1 MKHQKDLTASGWLYA
16 LFLCGFAV
24 FGMIFTIAGAALP
37 QIIRAF
43 GWSYAMTG
51 AVLAASSIGY
61 ALSTF
66 LSGWLAQRVP
76 PKAVLV
82 AGLLFGAAGMTFFVR
97 WPSPW
102 LNFVLNLGVG
112 LCQGSLEVICDYEL
126 IHMET
131 NGQSRK
137 MNLMH
142 STFCIGAIA
151 GPGALGAILKSGYSM
166 LSVFAVAAALM
177 AGMAVLFALTRFPAI
192 RREPAH
198 ARTRGAGVLRQPLL
212 ALATVLLFV
221 YVGIEIGVSSWISEY
236 SVKVLGAA
244 ASTGAF
250 LVAAFWI
257 GLFIGRLS
265 ISWLYK
271 GRRQELIMLGI
282 SCLAAAALLAMLLV
296 RSVGAVA
303 ALAPVIGLGLSGM
316 YPLTITV
323 VGKHHKSGVAV
334 GTVTTGGATGAFIFP
349 FIMALLAQTVG
360 VQRGFWLYLGMNVAL
375 ACLSLAL
382 VRMVRGGRIGSA

>member
-1 MKHQKDLTASGWLYA
+1 MTQARDLTASRWLYV

-43 GWSYAMTG
+43 GWSYTVTG
-51 AVLAASSIGY
+51 AVLAASAIGY
-61 ALSTF
+61 AVSTF

-82 AGLLFGAAGMTFFVR
+82 AGLLFGAAGMAFFVR
-97 WPSPW
+97 TPSPW
-102 LNFVLNLGVG
+102 LNLLLNFGVG
-112 LCQGSLEVICDYEL
+112 LCQGSLEVICDLEV

-151 GPGALGAILKSGYSM
+151 GPGALGAILTSGYSM
-166 LSVFAVAAALM
+166 LSVFAVASGLM
-177 AGMAVLFALTRFPAI
+177 AAMAVLFAVTRFPAI
-192 RREPAH
+192 RRETAH
-198 ARTRGAGVLRQPLL
+198 ARSQGMQVLRQPFLL
-212 ALATVLLFV
+212 LMTGLLFV

-236 SVKVLGAA
+236 TVRVLGAA

-250 LVAAFWI
+250 LVALFWI
-257 GLFIGRLS
+257 GLFIGRLG
-265 ISWLYK
+265 ISYFYK
-271 GRRQELIMLGI
+271 GTRQELLMLGI
-282 SCLAAAALLAMLLV
+282 ASLAAVALLATLLS
-296 RSVGAVA
+296 RSVALVAVF
-303 ALAPVIGLGLSGM
+303 APIIGLGLSGM
-316 YPLTITV
+316 YPLTLTV
-323 VGKHHKSGVAV
+323 VGRYHKSGIAV
-334 GTVTTGGATGAFIFP
+334 GTVTTGGATGAFVFP

-360 VQRGFWLYLGMNVAL
+360 VQRGFWLYLAMNLAL
-375 ACLSLAL
+375 ASITLAV
-382 VRMVRGGRIGSA
+382 VRMVRGGAITRS